1 MISDSLAYFC
11 EDIGIGI
18 VGVDIFVRQQPES
31 PDNCITIYDETGVVL
46 AQNQAFDMDTF
57 GSQFL
62 FRGSYEWVSGK
73 ALEVHRNIAGLSGK
87 EVPFPGDIELISTQ
101 IQSVPAFIGND
112 DRGRVQYSA
121 HYLHDCKIGH
131 NAHRTEK

>member
-46 AQNQAFDMDTF
+46 AQNQAYDMDVF

-62 FRGSYEWVSGK
+62 IRGSYVWVKSK
-73 ALEVHRNIAGLSGK
+73 ALEVHRNMAGLSGK
-87 EVPFPGDIELISTQ
+87 EVSFPGDIELISTQ

-112 DRGRVQYSA
+112 ERGRAMYSA
-121 HYLHDCKIGH
+121 HYLHDCRIGH
-131 NAHRTEK
+131 NQHRKTK